1 MMLTVRFL
9 LLDLLA
15 VAPRVAFFTF
25 LDLFLLQLLSMT
37 TVFLRVLLLEGAFS
51 FSHETEVPEEAA
63 SADSFDGSI
72 HDENSLM

>member
-51 FSHETEVPEEAA
+51 NENCIQDLVPSKLLPAE
-63 SADSFDGSI
+63 
-72 HDENSLM
+72 